1 MIPDSAPDSASQ
13 DPGAFVSGRAGLPK
27 HTRLPL
33 PLPFPVLVLL
43 LAAPYLALA
52 FVGATEANV
61 PQTLG
66 CLGAAFAIYWFG
78 CVENHFGLSEG
89 RILALGLLLRLL
101 ILPMPPSDD
110 MYRFLWEGKILGY
123 GFNPFLMAPDDPAL
137 APLRDGYWPLINH
150 PNLPTLYPPV
160 AQALF
165 WLLAKLGGSPWVLK
179 LGFLAFDVGAFLVL
193 RGIVRGRIRPKDP
206 GARAPIA
213 NLPEGA
219 LTPAAGTRV
228 LALYFLN
235 PLLIFE
241 IAGRGHFDSM
251 PVFFNVLF
259 LAALSG
265 REGTRKEARNNWAPV
280 ALGLGAMAKIS
291 SLALAPL
298 LLFSLG
304 WKRAMAWG
312 AALAALVGGS
322 LWAVGAFTVLGKFA
336 SKYRFNAAIPS
347 LLDSALP
354 FVSADARRNLSMA
367 LFGLACL
374 ACLRWFRR
382 DPPERQAIWFM
393 GMLLLF
399 SPTMHPWYLL
409 WLLPFMALCQSRPWI
424 LLTGTVLITYEVYGR
439 AHVTGHWHENP
450 WLRLPEYLPPLA
462 LWLYLRRRRKR
473 GERGGRGK
481 KAAAM
486 TANPG
491 APS

>member
-1 MIPDSAPDSASQ
+1 MTADSAPDSASQ
-13 DPGAFVSGRAGLPK
+13 DSGAFVSGRAGKPG
-27 HTRLPL
+27 P
-33 PLPFPVLVLL
+33 PFPILILL
-43 LAAPYLALA
+43 LAAPYAALA
-52 FVGATEANV
+52 CIGATEANV
-61 PQTLG
+61 PETLG
-66 CLGAAFAIYWFG
+66 CLGIAFAIYWFG
-78 CVENHFGLSEG
+78 CVENRFALSAG

-123 GFNPFLMAPDDPAL
+123 GFNPFLLAPNDPAL
-137 APLRDGYWPLINH
+137 AHLRDGYWPLINH

-165 WLLAKLGGSPWVLK
+165 WLLAKLGGSPWVFK
-179 LGFLAFDVGAFLVL
+179 LGFLAFDVCGFLVL
-193 RGIVRGRIRPKDP
+193 RAIVRGKIRVPPPRFDTEGAEGP
-206 GARAPIA
+206 GASAPSA
-213 NLPEGA
+213 DLPEGA
-219 LTPAAGTRV
+219 LTAAGGTRV

-241 IAGRGHFDSM
+241 IAGHGHFDSL
-251 PVFFNVLF
+251 PVFFNLLF
-259 LAALSG
+259 LAALSVSQG
-265 REGTRKEARNNWAPV
+265 ASEGSRKKARQAWAPAV
-280 ALGLGAMAKIS
+280 LGLGAMAKIS

-312 AALAALVGGS
+312 AILGAVVGGS
-322 LWAVGAFTVLGKFA
+322 LWAVGAFAVLGKFA
-336 SKYRFNAAIPS
+336 AKFRFNAAVPS

-354 FVSADARRNLSMA
+354 FVSAEWRRNLSMA

-393 GMLLLF
+393 GLLLLF

-450 WLRLPEYLPPLA
+450 WLRLPEYLPPLG
-462 LWLYLRRRRKR
+462 LWLWLRWRRKR
-473 GERGGRGK
+473 GEASR
-481 KAAAM
+481 AL
-486 TANPG
+486 G
-491 APS
+491 AVP